1 MCPAPLTET
10 EFKDVGI
17 VGPENDE
24 DNNEHWHPG
33 QYPAAA
39 PQPPRQS
46 HLPAPPHLR
55 LEDRPSRP
63 AGAGRELLGRRLGS
77 GKARCA
83 ALHCLAWR
91 EPSPNRCH
99 LWGCATQRAPPGTVG
114 VSQGWR
120 FRDGTEGGRQPVQA
134 GGLRGIEVPPLS
146 TSAPSQTLARLS
158 LQGWISAKLYSLRI
172 VGPPVCPYCTASTFS
187 SIPLFPLFLP
197 VSHFLCCPNPQTHKY
212 TELCERRT
220 PHSSIS

>member
-1 MCPAPLTET
+1 MWPAPLTQA

-63 AGAGRELLGRRLGS
+63 AGAGRELLGRRLGG

-91 EPSPNRCH
+91 ESTSSRCH
-99 LWGCATQRAPPGTVG
+99 LWGCAAQCAPSGTVG
-114 VSQGWR
+114 VSHS
-120 FRDGTEGGRQPVQA
+120 FRNRLRWGRRWLLGSPGRRAQRDCGPSPF
-134 GGLRGIEVPPLS
+134 PPLAPYPQPPT
-146 TSAPSQTLARLS
+146 TSSELAGL
-158 LQGWISAKLYSLRI
+158 G
-172 VGPPVCPYCTASTFS
+172 
-187 SIPLFPLFLP
+187 
-197 VSHFLCCPNPQTHKY
+197 LCQK
-212 TELCERRT
+212 
-220 PHSSIS
+220 